1 MNNVKNLVTQL
12 LRTFKELDL
21 LNRLLCGFIAIVVVV
36 IACMLAKV
44 LIYILS
50 VVMLGASIWLLW
62 DACKKLK
69 K

>member
-1 MNNVKNLVTQL
+1 MNNVKNLITQL

-21 LNRLLCGFIAIVVVV
+21 LNRLLWGIISIVVVV

-50 VVMLGASIWLLW
+50 VVMLGVSVWCLW
-62 DACKKLK
+62 DVCKKLK

>member
-12 LRTFKELDL
+12 LHTFKELDL
-21 LNRLLCGFIAIVVVV
+21 LNRLLWGIISIVVVI
-36 IACMLAKV
+36 IACMLARV

-50 VVMLGASIWLLW
+50 VVMLGVSIWFLW

>member
-1 MNNVKNLVTQL
+1 MNNVKNLATQL
-12 LRTFKELDL
+12 LHTFKELDL
-21 LNRLLCGFIAIVVVV
+21 LNRLLWGIIALVTV
-36 IACMLAKV
+36 IIAYILGKV

-50 VVMLGASIWLLW
+50 GVMLGASIWLLW

>member
-1 MNNVKNLVTQL
+1 MNNVKNLATQL
-12 LRTFKELDL
+12 LHAFKELDL
-21 LNRLLCGFIAIVVVV
+21 LNRLLWGIIALVAVV
-36 IACMLAKV
+36 IACILGKV

-50 VVMLGASIWLLW
+50 VVMLGASIWFLW